1 MEKYTTRSIL
11 SAWKD
16 LLRMGSDEK
25 AGLIREIFKN
35 NYELYEMIRKQVFLL
50 EKYEEDFKD
59 YISVD
64 DFIDEYE
71 DMLNLI
77 GITSKKFNQEWDDE
91 TDRKS

>member
-1 MEKYTTRSIL
+1 
-11 SAWKD
+11 
-16 LLRMGSDEK
+16 MGSDEK

-77 GITSKKFNQEWDDE
+77 GITSKRFNQEWDDE

>member
-16 LLRMGSDEK
+16 LLRMGSDDK
-25 AGLIREIFKN
+25 TGLIREIFKN
-35 NYELYEMIRKQVFLL
+35 NYELYEMIRRQVFLL
-50 EKYEEDFKD
+50 QKYEDDFKD
-59 YISVD
+59 YMPID

-77 GITSKKFNQEWDDE
+77 GITSKRFNEEWDDE